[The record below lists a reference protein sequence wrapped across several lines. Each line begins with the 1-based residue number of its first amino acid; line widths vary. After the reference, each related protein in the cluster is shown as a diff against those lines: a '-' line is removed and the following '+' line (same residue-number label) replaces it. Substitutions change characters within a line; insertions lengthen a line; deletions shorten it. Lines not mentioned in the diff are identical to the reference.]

1 MSQAIT
7 INSSNIDYFSDKLF
21 DILIKS
27 FEDEKPIKP
36 FLSDQSLLDA
46 ISDAIDDSKSNILN
60 SNISIDSDELEA
72 AGFSLSSMMVGQEQ
86 QTKEV
91 TAAPKFRLPRIR
103 RRPRPSAPSTPSTPS
118 TTAKPPSGTS
128 KPPSPTTTPAGGTA
142 PTISPGAS
150 AKTKSKF
157 RKRLEASWAKIKSKL
172 SPFLWMS
179 VPDVLRFVWDT
190 VTGWF
195 DKNWNNIVNKV
206 TEPSFWR
213 EIILDYN
220 AMRRIQ
226 DSMESEMYAPS
237 AYTHILEMDGARGYG
252 GQQHSQG
259 AYEMPSSQLKSDMKS
274 FIPDPVG
281 TSRYKDPD
289 IQSALQKSS
298 NIKSK
303 FVKIS
308 QATSVPAA
316 PTKPEPSEQNKKLIE
331 GLQTVMPNW
340 TVADILNE
348 IKPIADDPKLSIG
361 EKQRQVVRIVNKYSE
376 SATSLY
382 NYLKNNFG
390 LTDIA

>member
-1 MSQAIT
+1 MSQT
-7 INSSNIDYFSDKLF
+7 IKLNNSNIDYFSDRLF
-21 DILIKS
+21 ETLIRKFESEKS
-27 FEDEKPIKP
+27 IRP
-36 FLSDQSLLDA
+36 FLKEQSLLDE
-46 ISDAIDDSKSNILN
+46 ISDGIDEIKDDLVGAG
-60 SNISIDSDELEA
+60 ISFDSDELEA
-72 AGFSLSSMMVGQEQ
+72 NGFSLTSMMAGQQ
-86 QTKEV
+86 KSSKEV
-91 TAAPKFRLPRIR
+91 TAAPKFKFPKVRFR
-103 RRPRPSAPSTPSTPS
+103 RKPRPSTPTTP
-118 TTAKPPSGTS
+118 TTPAAHSNTTT
-128 KPPSPTTTPAGGTA
+128 PSPTTTHAGGTT
-142 PTISPGAS
+142 PNLSPGAS

-157 RKRLEASWAKIKSKL
+157 RKVIESAWQKILASA
-172 SPFLWMS
+172 PFLIS
-179 VPDVLRFVWDT
+179 VGPYIRGIIDKIL
-190 VTGWF
+190 GWI
-195 DKNWNNIVNKV
+195 DRIWPEIVDQV

-213 EIILDYN
+213 EVILDYN

-259 AYEMPSSQLKSDMKS
+259 AYEMPSAQLKTDMKS

-298 NIKSK
+298 NKNSK

-316 PTKPEPSEQNKKLIE
+316 PAKPEPSEQNKKLIE

-376 SATSLY
+376 SATTLY

-390 LTDIA
+390 ITDIA

>member
-36 FLSDQSLLDA
+36 FLSNQSLLNA
-46 ISDAIDDSKSNILN
+46 ISDAIDDSKSSILN
-60 SNISIDSDELEA
+60 SNISIDSDGLEA
-72 AGFSLSSMMVGQEQ
+72 AGFSLSSMMSGQQ
-86 QTKEV
+86 QSTKEV
-91 TAAPKFRLPRIR
+91 TAAPKFTLPRM
-103 RRPRPSAPSTPSTPS
+103 RRPRPTRPSAPSAPV
-118 TTAKPPSGTS
+118 
-128 KPPSPTTTPAGGTA
+128 KPPSPTTTPAGGTT

-150 AKTKSKF
+150 AKTKSNFIKI
-157 RKRLEASWAKIKSKL
+157 LEASWTKIKSKL
-172 SPFLWMS
+172 SPFFWMS
-179 VPDVLRFVWDT
+179 IPNALISVWNK
-190 VTGWF
+190 VIGWF
-195 DKNWNNIVNKV
+195 RNNWNKIAVKV

-226 DSMESEMYAPS
+226 DSMESEMYATS
-237 AYTHILEMDGARGYG
+237 AYTQILEMDGARGYG

-298 NIKSK
+298 NTKSK

-340 TVADILNE
+340 TVAEILNE

>member
-1 MSQAIT
+1 MSQSIT

-21 DILIKS
+21 DILIRS
-27 FEDEKPIKP
+27 FEGEKSIRP
-36 FLSDQSLLDA
+36 FLSEQSLLDE
-46 ISDAIDDSKSNILN
+46 ISDAIDDSKSNILS
-60 SNISIDSDELEA
+60 SNISLDSDELEA
-72 AGFSLSSMMVGQEQ
+72 AGFSLSSMMIGQQQ

-91 TAAPKFRLPRIR
+91 TAAPKPKFRLPRLR
-103 RRPRPSAPSTPSTPS
+103 RRPRPSTPTTPATPATHS
-118 TTAKPPSGTS
+118 NTTT
-128 KPPSPTTTPAGGTA
+128 PSPTTTPAGGTT
-142 PTISPGAS
+142 PTLSPGAS
-150 AKTKSKF
+150 AKTKSNFKKF
-157 RKRLEASWAKIKSKL
+157 LEASWVKIKSKL
-172 SPFLWMS
+172 PPFLWMS
-179 VPDVLRFVWDT
+179 VPDALRFIWD
-190 VTGWF
+190 VLTGWF
-195 DKNWNNIVNKV
+195 EKNWNRIVDQV

-213 EIILDYN
+213 EVILDYN

-259 AYEMPSSQLKSDMKS
+259 AYEMPSAQLKTDMKS

-298 NIKSK
+298 NKNSK

-316 PTKPEPSEQNKKLIE
+316 PAKSEPSEQNKKLIE

-376 SATSLY
+376 SATTLY

-390 LTDIA
+390 ITDIA